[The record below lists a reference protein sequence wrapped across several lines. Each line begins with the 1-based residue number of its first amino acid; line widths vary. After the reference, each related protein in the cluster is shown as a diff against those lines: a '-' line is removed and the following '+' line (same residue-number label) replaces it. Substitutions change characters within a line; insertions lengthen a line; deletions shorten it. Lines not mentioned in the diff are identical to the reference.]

1 MEKISRSFFKK
12 KKKNGNRA
20 YEYYFNT
27 DFLKR
32 ELFVGKSLH
41 HWWRH

>member
-1 MEKISRSFFKK
+1 MEEISWSFF

-32 ELFVGKSLH
+32 ELFVRKSLH
-41 HWWRH
+41 HWWKH